1 MNVTV
6 GNDIIEV
13 KRIKDLVE
21 NSDLKALKRIFTEK
35 EIKYCENTNN
45 MKYQHYAARFAG
57 KEAVFKAIS
66 PMLKDK
72 FSIGFNDIEVL
83 NDSMGRPYVNILK
96 TNINNKKMQIDISLS
111 HIKEY
116 AIATVVAKTE

>member
-13 KRIKDLVE
+13 TRIKDLIE
-21 NSDLKALKRIFTEK
+21 NSDLKALKRIFTEE

-116 AIATVVAKTE
+116 AIATVVAKME

>member
-13 KRIKDLVE
+13 TRIKDLVE

-35 EIKYCENTNN
+35 EIKYCESTNN

-83 NDSMGRPYVNILK
+83 NDNMGRPYVNILK

-116 AIATVVAKTE
+116 AIATVVAKME

>member
-13 KRIKDLVE
+13 TRIKDLIE
-21 NSDLKALKRIFTEK
+21 NSDLKALKRIFTEE

-57 KEAVFKAIS
+57 KVFKAIS

-116 AIATVVAKTE
+116 AIATVVAKME

>member
-13 KRIKDLVE
+13 TRIKDLIE
-21 NSDLKALKRIFTEK
+21 NSDLKALKRIFTEE

-96 TNINNKKMQIDISLS
+96 TNINNKEVQIDISLS

-116 AIATVVAKTE
+116 AIATVVAKME

>member
-13 KRIKDLVE
+13 TRIKDLIQ
-21 NSDLKALKRIFTEK
+21 NSDLKAPKRIFTEE

-116 AIATVVAKTE
+116 AIATVVAKME

>member
-13 KRIKDLVE
+13 TRIKDLVE

-35 EIKYCENTNN
+35 EIKYCESTNN

-116 AIATVVAKTE
+116 AIATVVAKME

>member
-1 MNVTV
+1 MDVTV

-13 KRIKDLVE
+13 TRIKDLIE
-21 NSDLKALKRIFTEK
+21 NSDLKALKRIFTEE

-116 AIATVVAKTE
+116 AIATVVVKIK